1 MSDVVVTTP
10 APPTAPARRT
20 PWFRPYLPVVVVM
33 ALVALL
39 PHIGLSNRHVHLGV
53 VCLIWTMAAYGLF
66 VPYAFAGQM
75 TVAIVTAWGVGAF
88 STGLAIKYWDWGFV
102 PCLGFAMLAAF
113 VAGGLMAMPILRTKG
128 HYFVIITFV
137 IAEAVTVAANNWE
150 VTSGPG
156 GGGISVPKTID
167 LFGFSFAG
175 RTSMF
180 YLCLVV
186 VALMALSVVW
196 LRGSRLGKHFV
207 SIRENEELARSIG
220 IPTTWLKILALAL
233 GGLFAGAAGT
243 FYAYY
248 LSHIDIHEFG
258 VNQAITLILIVVI
271 GGRQATLGPLVGA
284 AVAYYLP
291 ELIKLDPNRV
301 LIVYGLVLG
310 LMVIFLPTGV
320 LGGVDSAWKSWQK
333 RRRTRQPAS
342 DQLVAAG
349 VR

>member
-1 MSDVVVTTP
+1 MSE
-10 APPTAPARRT
+10 TALATVRLT
-20 PWFRPYLPVVVVM
+20 PWWRPYLPVVVVM
-33 ALVALL
+33 ALLTLL
-39 PHIGLSNRHVHLGV
+39 PHVGLSNRHVHLGV
-53 VCLIWTMAAYGLF
+53 VCLIWAMAAYGLF

-75 TVAIVTAWGVGAF
+75 TVAVVTAWGVGAF
-88 STGLAIKYWDWGFV
+88 STALAIEYWDWGFV
-102 PCLGFAMLAAF
+102 PNLLFSMVAAF
-113 VAGGLMAMPILRTKG
+113 AAGALMAMPILRTKG

-150 VTSGPG
+150 VTSGAG
-156 GGGISVPKTID
+156 GSGISVPKTIEF
-167 LFGFSFAG
+167 LGFSFAG

-180 YLCLVV
+180 YLCLAVV
-186 VALMALSVVW
+186 TIMALSVVW
-196 LRGSRLGKHFV
+196 LRSSRLGKHFV

-220 IPTTWLKILALAL
+220 IPTIWLKILALAI

-271 GGRQATLGPLVGA
+271 GGRQAILGPLVGA

-310 LMVIFLPTGV
+310 VMVIFLPTGV
-320 LGGVDSAWKSWQK
+320 LGGLESAWRSWQ
-333 RRRTRQPAS
+333 RRHRNRQPAS
-342 DQLVAAG
+342 KPVLRETG
-349 VR
+349 VG